1 MGLPKYDAM
10 TARKMIHAF
19 VPISRFNKG
28 EAGKI
33 IEEVKN
39 DGIRVIV
46 KNNEPECVIIT
57 VEEYDKMMEL
67 SNRMVTVFQSKE
79 EEEKRKAFI
88 RKIREH
94 VPEPIPPRPGYDR
107 KTVMDR
113 IGAINIDEDSV
124 YELRRLG

>member
-1 MGLPKYDAM
+1 MGFPKYDSM

-67 SNRMVTVFQSKE
+67 SNRAVSVFQSKE

-88 RKIREH
+88 RKIREN
-94 VPEPIPPRPGYDR
+94 VPEPIPPTRNLADTIREVGTID
-107 KTVMDR
+107 
-113 IGAINIDEDSV
+113 IDENSV
-124 YELRRLG
+124 WELRRLG

>member
-1 MGLPKYDAM
+1 MGLPKYDSM

-67 SNRMVTVFQSKE
+67 SNRAVSVFQSKE

-88 RKIREH
+88 RKIRKN
-94 VPEPIPPRPGYDR
+94 VPEPIPPTRNLADTIREVGTID
-107 KTVMDR
+107 
-113 IGAINIDEDSV
+113 IDENSV
-124 YELRRLG
+124 WELRRLG